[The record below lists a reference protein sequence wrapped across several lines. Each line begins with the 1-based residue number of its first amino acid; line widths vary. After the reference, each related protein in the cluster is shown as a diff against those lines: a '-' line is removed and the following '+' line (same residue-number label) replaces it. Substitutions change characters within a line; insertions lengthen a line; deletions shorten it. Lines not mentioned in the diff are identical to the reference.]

1 MHISKSIRATT
12 VLCALSLIIL
22 LLIPRDPKNIRF
34 LGFSTSRLI
43 MISGFISIM
52 ILLIAVLYIFNRN
65 PEYEIKLSQRIQNI
79 SLRTWARELVLFIA
93 ALIILIGLFFL
104 IEFIIT
110 SDVQRKQILLRLTPF
125 MFFVMGVSW
134 QILSYGSF
142 KDYRKKWLIVIC
154 LTALATTIGGILQVI
169 LLGQLDRP
177 YSLDAD
183 VIKLSQLCTALIS
196 FIFFSKLLG
205 EKKMDRAVWI
215 LLLTLISILFILQ
228 WNFHPQKYWRSKH
241 YFALLIPITIFS
253 IAFLTMIVFDLW
265 GRLHIDMQRK
275 FKVTAQIGVVFVIVL
290 LSLLYYDAS
299 TQHSKIL
306 NYATNFTDQAE
317 YLLFAKNARL
327 LNFNYTGD
335 HNRMPGYP
343 FLQALFYHS
352 GMSDSEFF
360 EQGKQ
365 INILLSLILLLF
377 MFLIFLRYISK
388 FDSWLLIL
396 IIAFSLF
403 IFKAPY
409 FQAEIL
415 YYFLAFLAFL
425 LMLKMLIRPDLWLAI
440 TTGIIIGL
448 AHLTKASILP
458 GLIIFAFVFATKETV
473 SVIQEK
479 RHNKLDTQRF
489 RKTLI
494 SFSYLLVVL
503 IFFIT
508 TIFPYIQ
515 TMKIRFGHYFYNVN
529 LTFYIWYDDLFQA
542 YEAEAE
548 HHFAEK
554 WPSHLPEDEIPGPR
568 KYFREHSLAQI
579 ADRFWLG
586 MGEQLNNIKSQFSVT
601 NYHLS
606 FLVILILVFI
616 ADIKNGLKLSR
627 RYPYIIG
634 FSVVYFS
641 VYVIA
646 FAWYSP
652 VAPERRFIY
661 GLYIPFMFTLF
672 MAIKELVQNQPK
684 SNQEASAID
693 LIKFVNA
700 SYFVISL
707 SLIIN
712 IWLVLTERMFF
723 DRYGA

>member
-1 MHISKSIRATT
+1 MLISKSIRATSIF
-12 VLCALSLIIL
+12 CALSLFIL

-43 MISGFISIM
+43 MISGFLLIM
-52 ILLIAVLYIFNRN
+52 ILLIAALCIFKRK
-65 PEYEIKLSQRIQNI
+65 PEYEIKLSLRIQNL
-79 SLRTWARELVLFIA
+79 SLRTWTRELILFVV
-93 ALIILIGLFFL
+93 ALIILIGLFFF

-110 SDVQRKQILLRLTPF
+110 SDEQWKQIFLRLTPI

-142 KDYRKKWLIVIC
+142 KDSRKKWLIVIC
-154 LTALATTIGGILQVI
+154 FTALATTIGGVLQVA
-169 LLGQLDRP
+169 LLDQLDRP

-183 VIKLSQLCTALIS
+183 VIKLSQLCIALIS
-196 FIFFSKLLG
+196 FFFFSKLLG
-205 EKKMDRAVWI
+205 EKRKDRAVWI
-215 LLLTLISILFILQ
+215 LLLILISILFILQ

-241 YFALLIPITIFS
+241 YFALLTPIAIFS
-253 IAFLTMIVFDLW
+253 IAYLTMVVFDLW
-265 GRLHIDMQRK
+265 ARLRIDIQRK
-275 FKVTAQIGVVFVIVL
+275 FKLAAQIGVVFIFVL

-299 TQHSKIL
+299 TQHSKTL

-327 LNFNYTGD
+327 LNFKYTGD

-343 FLQALFYHS
+343 FLQALFYRS
-352 GMSDSEFF
+352 GMSDSVFF

-365 INILLSLILLLF
+365 INILLSLILLVF
-377 MFLIFLRYISK
+377 MFLIFLIYISK
-388 FDSWLLIL
+388 YESWLLIL
-396 IIAFSLF
+396 IIAFSLY

-415 YYFLAFLAFL
+415 YYFLAFIAFL
-425 LMLKMLIRPDLWLAI
+425 LMLKMLIRPNIWLAI

-458 GLIIFAFVFATKETV
+458 GLIIFAIVFATKETV
-473 SVIQEK
+473 SFIQGK
-479 RHNKLDTQRF
+479 RLDKLDIRRF
-489 RKTLI
+489 QKTLI
-494 SFSYLLVVL
+494 SFSYLLVVF
-503 IFFIT
+503 IFFVT

-515 TMKIRFGHYFYNVN
+515 AMKIRFGHYFYNVN
-529 LTFYIWYDDLFQA
+529 LTFYIWYDDLSQA

-548 HHFAEK
+548 HHFTEK

-616 ADIKNGLKLSR
+616 ADMKNGLDISR
-627 RYPYIIG
+627 RYPYVIG
-634 FSVVYFS
+634 FPILYFLGN
-641 VYVIA
+641 IMA

-661 GLYIPFMFTLF
+661 GLYIPFMFALF
-672 MAIKELVQNQPK
+672 KAIKELANNQLK
-684 SNQEASAID
+684 FNREANTID
-693 LIKFVNA
+693 LTKFVNA

-712 IWLVLTERMFF
+712 IWLVLTERMYF

>member
-1 MHISKSIRATT
+1 
-12 VLCALSLIIL
+12 
-22 LLIPRDPKNIRF
+22 
-34 LGFSTSRLI
+34 
-43 MISGFISIM
+43 
-52 ILLIAVLYIFNRN
+52 
-65 PEYEIKLSQRIQNI
+65 
-79 SLRTWARELVLFIA
+79 
-93 ALIILIGLFFL
+93 
-104 IEFIIT
+104 
-110 SDVQRKQILLRLTPF
+110 
-125 MFFVMGVSW
+125 
-134 QILSYGSF
+134 
-142 KDYRKKWLIVIC
+142 
-154 LTALATTIGGILQVI
+154 
-169 LLGQLDRP
+169 
-177 YSLDAD
+177 
-183 VIKLSQLCTALIS
+183 
-196 FIFFSKLLG
+196 
-205 EKKMDRAVWI
+205 
-215 LLLTLISILFILQ
+215 
-228 WNFHPQKYWRSKH
+228 
-241 YFALLIPITIFS
+241 
-253 IAFLTMIVFDLW
+253 
-265 GRLHIDMQRK
+265 
-275 FKVTAQIGVVFVIVL
+275 VFVFVL

-299 TQHSKIL
+299 TQHSKTL

-335 HNRMPGYP
+335 HNHMPLYP
-343 FLQALFYHS
+343 FLQALFYRS

-365 INILLSLILLLF
+365 INILLSLIMLAF
-377 MFLIFLRYISK
+377 MFLIFLRYFSK
-388 FDSWLLIL
+388 FESWLLTL
-396 IIAFSLF
+396 IIAFSLY

-415 YYFLAFLAFL
+415 YYFLAFLTFL
-425 LMLKMLIRPDLWLAI
+425 LMLKMLIRPNIWLAI

-458 GLIIFAFVFATKETV
+458 GLIIFAFVFATKDTV

-479 RHNKLDTQRF
+479 KHNKLDTHRF
-489 RKTLI
+489 RKTLV
-494 SFSYLLVVL
+494 SFSYLLVVF

-515 TMKIRFGHYFYNVN
+515 AMKIRFGHYFYNVN

-548 HHFAEK
+548 HHFAKK

-586 MGEQLNNIKSQFSVT
+586 MGEQINNIKSQFSVT

-606 FLVILILVFI
+606 FLVILILVFL
-616 ADIKNGLKLSR
+616 ADMKNGLKLSR

-634 FSVVYFS
+634 FPVLYFS
-641 VYVIA
+641 GYIMA

-652 VAPERRFIY
+652 IAPERRFIF

-672 MAIKELVQNQPK
+672 KAVKELAQNQLK
-684 SNQEASAID
+684 TNREASAID
-693 LIKFVNA
+693 LTKFVNA

-712 IWLVLTERMFF
+712 IWLVLTERMYF